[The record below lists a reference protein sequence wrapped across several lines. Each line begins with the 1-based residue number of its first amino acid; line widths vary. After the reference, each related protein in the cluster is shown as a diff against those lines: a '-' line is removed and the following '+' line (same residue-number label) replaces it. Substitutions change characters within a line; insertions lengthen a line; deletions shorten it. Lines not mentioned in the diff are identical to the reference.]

1 MKRFYS
7 LLSIFDEKFAL
18 GIDGNSASFSIT
30 HFNKGQKKG
39 DQTSSFASFATH
51 SFRHSLSFPESEE
64 MHAKAKRERRTR
76 TIKNEVLT
84 NRPESCARGA
94 RTL

>member
-30 HFNKGQKKG
+30 HFNIGQKKG
-39 DQTSSFASFATH
+39 DQTSSFASFAGQILLGT
-51 SFRHSLSFPESEE
+51 LSRSR
-64 MHAKAKRERRTR
+64 KAKRCTRRQNANVACER
-76 TIKNEVLT
+76 
-84 NRPESCARGA
+84 
-94 RTL
+94 